1 MNLEDLNITGI
12 ALGKMVQVEYDV
24 LKEDR
29 TYTAEDDEI
38 PHPDFQKA
46 LDAFKT
52 DLAESFEKVE
62 DAPFRVASV
71 TIDTGDEGF
80 HIILKGKMTTK
91 HDESV
96 SVTSGKI
103 PVPENSILV
112 GKVAEIRKEAF
123 EYLFEGKCAQGK
135 INFDKKEQS

>member
-1 MNLEDLNITGI
+1 MNLDDLNIKGVF
-12 ALGKMVQVEYDV
+12 LGKKVQVEYEV
-24 LKEDR
+24 LKKSR

-46 LDAFKT
+46 LDAFKP

-62 DAPFRVASV
+62 DAPFKVASI
-71 TIDTGDEGF
+71 TIDTDDEGF
-80 HIILKGKMTTK
+80 HIILKGKMTRK
-91 HDESV
+91 HNDYV

-103 PVPENSILV
+103 PVPEDSDLV

-135 INFDKKEQS
+135 IDFKKKE